1 MGPIG
6 PVAPVGPIGPVAPVG
21 PIGPVAPVAPVKFK
35 AVLYDKLP
43 IESDTTIL
51 VSAVLANDVN
61 CAEEPVMFWVTVKEP
76 EIFTVFAA
84 KSPFINGVPE
94 PDAMYNLLL
103 SSVWVEGPAEK
114 PIAILFD
121 ELPENNSPAFCPKA
135 ILLDPDVL

>member
-61 CAEEPVMFWVTVKEP
+61 CAEEPVMFWVTVKDPVIIAEP
-76 EIFTVFAA
+76 DTSNFAFGVVVPIPTLPAEVMRIF
-84 KSPFINGVPE
+84 SVPE
-94 PDAMYNLLL
+94 VKNAAVVLASTYI
-103 SSVWVEGPAEK
+103 VEAP
-114 PIAILFD
+114 
-121 ELPENNSPAFCPKA
+121 
-135 ILLDPDVL
+135 